1 MKSENMTGLIVFAHG
16 SSVESANEAVRNITA
31 ALAQKGGYSA
41 IETAFLEGG
50 KPDLAGATA
59 SLVARGIRK
68 VVVLPYFLTLGL
80 HLKRDLPNL
89 IAEVRAAHPDLEI
102 DAAPP
107 LDGHP
112 ALVEVL
118 HARAEEAIA

>member
-1 MKSENMTGLIVFAHG
+1 MTGLIVFAHG
-16 SSVESANEAVRNITA
+16 SSVESANEAVRKVTA
-31 ALAQKGGYSA
+31 SLAAKGGYSA

-50 KPDLAGATA
+50 KPDLAAATA
-59 SLVARGIRK
+59 TLLERGAKKI
-68 VVVLPYFLTLGL
+68 VVLPYFLTVGL

-89 IAEVRAAHPDLEI
+89 MSEVRAAYPDLHIE
-102 DAAPP
+102 AAPP

-118 HARAEEAIA
+118 HARAQDATA